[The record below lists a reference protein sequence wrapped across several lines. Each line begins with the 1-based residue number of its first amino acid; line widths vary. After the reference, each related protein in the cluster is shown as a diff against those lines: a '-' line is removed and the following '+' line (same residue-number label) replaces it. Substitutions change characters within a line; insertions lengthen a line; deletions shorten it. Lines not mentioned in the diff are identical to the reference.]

1 MTSKM
6 IYYYWERESSLP
18 IIVTDPPFNVGYH
31 YNTYKD
37 NLEDNEYLDLIYS
50 VTEKL
55 HIPYVLI
62 HYPEELYKISL
73 CNKNTPTKVCS
84 WVYNSNT
91 PKQHRD
97 IAYFNVKPNFAQ
109 IKQPYK
115 NVNDK
120 RITERIKDG
129 KMGCNLYDWY
139 YINQV
144 KNISKEKTEHPCQM
158 PLEVMKNVIGVLPKD
173 SIIIDPFMGSNTTGV
188 ACKLLNYNYIGIE
201 LDSKY
206 FEIAKERIEK
216 PIFQQNNLDFSWHLF
231 NYFV

>member
-1 MTSKM
+1 V
-6 IYYYWERESSLP
+6 P

-31 YNTYKD
+31 YNTYIDKLSD
-37 NLEDNEYLDLIYS
+37 DEYLDLIYS
-50 VTEKL
+50 MTEKL
-55 HIPYVLI
+55 NTPYVLI
-62 HYPEELYKISL
+62 HYAEELYKISL
-73 CNKNTPTKVCS
+73 YNKNTPTKVCS

-97 IAYFNVKPNFAQ
+97 IAYFNIKPNFAQ
-109 IKQPYK
+109 VQQPYK

-120 RITERIKDG
+120 RIIQRIKEN
-129 KMGCNLYDWY
+129 KLGCNLYDWY
-139 YINQV
+139 YIDQV
-144 KNISKEKTEHPCQM
+144 KNVSKEKTEHPCQM

-216 PIFQQNNLDFSWHLF
+216 PIFQQNDLIFS
-231 NYFV
+231 